1 MGFISCAK
9 TGRGGGGSGR
19 ETRVGTEK
27 GEEQIMS

>member
-9 TGRGGGGSGR
+9 TGRGGGSGR

-27 GEEQIMS
+27 GEEQIMN